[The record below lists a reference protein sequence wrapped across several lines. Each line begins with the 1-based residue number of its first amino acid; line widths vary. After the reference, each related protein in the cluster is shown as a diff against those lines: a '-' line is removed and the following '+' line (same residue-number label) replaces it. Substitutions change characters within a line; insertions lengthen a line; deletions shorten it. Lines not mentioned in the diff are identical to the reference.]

1 MTGTAQ
7 TQSAEPLAALLR
19 QEEVAKMLNV
29 SPRVL
34 EAWRCRGG
42 GPTFVKISARC
53 VRYRRDDVERF
64 IADHLTAA

>member
-1 MTGTAQ
+1 MQ
-7 TQSAEPLAALLR
+7 THRTTSELMR
-19 QEEVAKMLNV
+19 QDEVAKLLNV

-42 GPTFVKISARC
+42 GPTFVKISVRC

>member
-1 MTGTAQ
+1 
-7 TQSAEPLAALLR
+7 
-19 QEEVAKMLNV
+19 MLNV